1 MGLGTQRSS
10 YVMPEWFDQCWFFWS
25 YQVKIVRL
33 YWPPAVPGHVKM
45 VEYVRSRKIIKAS
58 PASALKDGK
67 VYIFP
72 ASVFLDCLAECV
84 CSQLVYNYP
93 TVQ

>member
-1 MGLGTQRSS
+1 M
-10 YVMPEWFDQCWFFWS
+10 
-25 YQVKIVRL
+25 RL

-72 ASVFLDCLAECV
+72 ASVFLFFDCLAECV

-93 TVQ
+93 TVQYIFFVFPFRSNM